1 MEGGGGEKSWT
12 SCDGLSGRAVIMVMR
27 VELMMTS

>member
-1 MEGGGGEKSWT
+1 MEGEGVGST
-12 SCDGLSGRAVIMVMR
+12 SCDGLFGRAVIMVMR